1 MWCSLYAR
9 GVLVRRTA
17 RFSWP
22 AHFRNQGYTPVWD
35 WHWLSYSAI
44 MGKPVPSCD
53 AHSFCAGMLFDV
65 LPSSRIGNTK
75 ASSNTTTHEAC
86 GDNHKIVGSD
96 THSGDGVPPF

>member
-1 MWCSLYAR
+1 
-9 GVLVRRTA
+9 
-17 RFSWP
+17 
-22 AHFRNQGYTPVWD
+22 
-35 WHWLSYSAI
+35 

-96 THSGDGVPPF
+96 THSGDDMPAFVVSERGVDEQEDRQENYVVIVPYYL